1 MHAFELDACAMR
13 AGCAGDP
20 ALGYEL
26 RQFSVS
32 AGGAGTDPLGTAGL
46 TRTRNA
52 GSTYAVR
59 ACGNGAEVQF
69 GDRGEIISE
78 LGHPQQHISERCGV
92 YRRRFSWPDSSGA
105 ASAAW
110 ASSPASVS
118 GGSRAA

>member
-59 ACGNGAEVQF
+59 ACGNGAEAQF

-78 LGHPQQHISERCGV
+78 PGYPQQHISERCGV
-92 YRRRFSWPDSSGA
+92 YRRRFPVAGQQRRGKCR
-105 ASAAW
+105 
-110 ASSPASVS
+110 V
-118 GGSRAA
+118 GQLVGVRQRGSRDA